1 MKKRV
6 FGALLMYTIGV
17 VKIIDWFIFWEKNKE
32 IALRN
37 FQELK
42 FKFIARFP
50 DFLKPLFF
58 KNPEP
63 ATVISIILFIIA
75 GIIFFKE
82 KKNILQSSCDYV
94 FHICIL
100 ELVLDYVRR
109 ILNTSANQA

>member
-6 FGALLMYTIGV
+6 FVALLMYTIGV

-82 KKNILQSSCDYV
+82 KKIFYK
-94 FHICIL
+94 
-100 ELVLDYVRR
+100 VLA
-109 ILNTSANQA
+109 ITSFIFAFWNLFSIM